1 MLRSLRL
8 RLLGSLIAAL
18 GASALAL
25 PAVAS
30 AAEQWQRIADPA
42 PGGLDNSDDSYR
54 VPNTGATVAGGSA
67 YLTVF
72 DAGLP
77 TLYRARPGDTSWRQV
92 GLRRRNPSAPMASF
106 RMFSIGG
113 TAWLAWY
120 EQSSYGL
127 WGSHLATL
135 TGAGFRELATTPAG
149 VVGTMPASI

>member
-67 YLTVF
+67 YLAVF
-72 DAGLP
+72 DVSGLP

-106 RMFSIGG
+106 RMFPIGG
-113 TAWLAWY
+113 TTWLAWF
-120 EQSSYGL
+120 EQGSDGL
-127 WGSHLATL
+127 
-135 TGAGFRELATTPAG
+135 
-149 VVGTMPASI
+149 